1 MTLAQTDERKDTL
14 KNYEELWKKFRNLVR
29 SINNDYDDYD
39 EKYMNIR
46 FNSDDD
52 LSLKKTLELQNI
64 IRAFKSVFREASKYY
79 PQMSEMTVCSN
90 YVGKVE
96 MQSI

>member
-52 LSLKKTLELQNI
+52 LSLKKTLELHNI
-64 IRAFKSVFREASKYY
+64 IIAFKSVFREASRYY
-79 PQMSEMTVCSN
+79 PQMS
-90 YVGKVE
+90 
-96 MQSI
+96 